1 MASPI
6 GSYASGGRTLA
17 DGQSADLSLDS
28 TGALRMSSTQGSTAA
43 TATYERSVG
52 SDSVATS
59 QPATSVS
66 PAASLLVVAARS
78 GRRSVTVTNI
88 TGTQPVFLKGAAD
101 ITGATT
107 GFYLAAVAGASI
119 TIPYSG
125 ALYGTSPTAAQTL
138 AVMEVY

>member
-1 MASPI
+1 MSERIRLVDPAT
-6 GSYASGGRTLA
+6 GLDYRAGNTVDASGNPLGS
-17 DGQSADLSLDS
+17 SANP
-28 TGALRMSSTQGSTAA
+28 
-43 TATYERSVG
+43 TYERAQG
-52 SDSVATS
+52 SPTVSTS

-66 PAASLLVVAARS
+66 PATSLLVVAARS
-78 GRRSVTVTNI
+78 GRRSVTITNI
-88 TGTQPVFLKGAAD
+88 TGTQPVYLKGTASID
-101 ITGATT
+101 GTTT

>member
-1 MASPI
+1 MSGVKLVDPGTGLEYRAD
-6 GSYASGGRTLA
+6 GADASGNPLGS
-17 DGQSADLSLDS
+17 SANP
-28 TGALRMSSTQGSTAA
+28 
-43 TATYERSVG
+43 TYERAQG
-52 SDSVATS
+52 SPTIATA

-66 PAASLLVVAARS
+66 PLTSLLVVAARS